1 MVSTHWFIAMFTAQP
16 GMFPLTSSW
25 NSHRYSTCV
34 IEIKIPINTRGH
46 GSGHLG
52 RDRICMPVGCGGRTC
67 PSVLWRR
74 AELAKNWSIRTTPC
88 MHAASGTTKHTS
100 QLKVRECRDSQHVR
114 PKTRSESLK
123 ERRWRHLLRWYV
135 SLGAVDWHAPGHN
148 KARICTRAVRAA
160 NHVDVVS
167 GSERKGVF
175 RLPVDQ
181 LAVAQS
187 RYVSEIKAELVP
199 LTAAREIRQCRE
211 NEVERL
217 IKNSLGKVCG
227 GC

>member
-1 MVSTHWFIAMFTAQP
+1 MVELPRPNTQLQHTLSLTLWHFPGQVLSKAMCWRSPSIMVSTHWFIAMFTAQP

-46 GSGHLG
+46 GSGHVG

-100 QLKVRECRDSQHVR
+100 QLKVRECRDSQHIR
-114 PKTRSESLK
+114 PKNT
-123 ERRWRHLLRWYV
+123 LRE
-135 SLGAVDWHAPGHN
+135 
-148 KARICTRAVRAA
+148 
-160 NHVDVVS
+160 
-167 GSERKGVF
+167 SERETVEAPAAVVRIPRRS
-175 RLPVDQ
+175 RL
-181 LAVAQS
+181 
-187 RYVSEIKAELVP
+187 
-199 LTAAREIRQCRE
+199 AR
-211 NEVERL
+211 
-217 IKNSLGKVCG
+217 SWT
-227 GC
+227 